1 MKFSLQVS
9 DGPTASTLNNETW
22 LNGVQVLNVEQVR
35 YLFNKHEITLKIRVP
50 DMHSGKMRLRE
61 FTLPKEQ
68 TQLLELNTKL
78 QELSKLLT
86 AETPLLD
93 ALEEVPAND
102 PGRKK

>member
-1 MKFSLQVS
+1 MKFNLQVS

-22 LNGVQVLNVEQVR
+22 LNGVQILNVEQVR
-35 YLFNKHEITLKIRVP
+35 YLFNKHEVTLKIRVP
-50 DMHSGKMRLRE
+50 DINSGKMRLRE

-86 AETPLLD
+86 ADAAPLESAD
-93 ALEEVPAND
+93 EVVTD
-102 PGRKK
+102 DSGRKD